1 MRFGDATDLATRNL
15 REALLR
21 NSLTTVGIAVGVAS
35 LVAMLSLGIGLQQM
49 ANSRL
54 QKSGLFDTVV
64 VTSRRDLRSF
74 TREQETAG
82 PSASESRPLDD
93 AARAEIGRVP
103 NVVEVTPDIRFI
115 TELRYQEK
123 PHLTMVA
130 GMPLSDRS
138 NDVFDNMLG
147 NFFSSSDAAEVIL
160 QKRFAEELLGISQAP
175 NAPETDPAKLRPL
188 IGQEITLHYA
198 ERIYSADT
206 AAGKQPAGAGVD
218 FSIVPRDKTLRI
230 IGIAVEDPEGMR
242 GATRGRAFI
251 PQGLAESLHIMLPSD
266 LRESMRSFTS
276 KPAYSSLG
284 VKVTSA
290 SKVQAVQ
297 DAIRKMGFN
306 TFSILDATKSLRR
319 FFAVLDIFLG
329 IFGSL
334 ALVIASL
341 GIVNTLLMAILE
353 RRREIGIMKAIG
365 ARDRDVKIIFFSEAA
380 VMGLAGGLLGVTLG
394 WLLGRA
400 INLGTNFYLKQLAMP
415 PENLWS
421 SPWWLMTGAVV
432 FAIAVSILSG
442 LFPAARAAKLEPVEA
457 LRYE

>member
-1 MRFGDATDLATRNL
+1 VRFNDVTDLATRNL

-74 TREQETAG
+74 SREQENAG
-82 PSASESRPLDD
+82 PAAAESRPLDD
-93 AARAEIGRVP
+93 AARAEIATVP
-103 NVVEVTPDIRFI
+103 NVIEVTPDIRFI
-115 TELRYQEK
+115 TELRYEDK

-138 NDVFDNMLG
+138 NDVFENMLG
-147 NFFSSSDAAEVIL
+147 SFFSSSDAPEVIL
-160 QKRFAEELLGISQAP
+160 QKRFAEELLGISQPP
-175 NAPETDPAKLRPL
+175 NAPDVDPAKLKPL
-188 IGQEITLHYA
+188 LGKEIVLHYA
-198 ERIYSADT
+198 ERIYADPT
-206 AAGKQPAGAGVD
+206 KQSAGAGVN
-218 FSIVPRDKTLRI
+218 FSIVPHDITLRI
-230 IGIAVEDPEGMR
+230 VGIAVEDPEGMR
-242 GATRGRAFI
+242 GAARGRAFI
-251 PQGLAESLHIMLPSD
+251 PQALAESLHIMLPSD

-284 VKVTSA
+284 VKVTGA

-297 DAIRKMGFN
+297 DAIRRMGFN

-365 ARDRDVKIIFFSEAA
+365 ASDRDVQVIFFSEAA
-380 VMGLAGGLLGVTLG
+380 VMGLVGGLLGVSFG
-394 WLLGRA
+394 WALGRA
-400 INLGTNFYLKQLAMP
+400 INFGTNVYLRQLEMP

-421 SPWWLMTGAVV
+421 SPWWLLAGAVV

>member
-1 MRFGDATDLATRNL
+1 MRFADATDLATRNL

-49 ANSRL
+49 ANKRL
-54 QKSGLFDTVV
+54 EKSGLFDTVV

-74 TREQETAG
+74 NREQETAG
-82 PSASESRPLDD
+82 PAASESRPLDD
-93 AARAEIGRVP
+93 VARSDIARVP
-103 NVVEVTPDIRFI
+103 NVIEVTPDIRFI
-115 TELRYQEK
+115 TELRYQDK

-138 NDVFDNMLG
+138 NDFFDNMLG
-147 NFFSSSDAAEVIL
+147 NFFSSSAAAEVIL
-160 QKRFAEELLGISQAP
+160 QKRFAEELLGISQGG
-175 NAPETDPAKLRPL
+175 NAPETDPARLKPL
-188 IGQEITLHYA
+188 VGQEITLHYA
-198 ERIYSADT
+198 ERIYAADT
-206 AAGKQPAGAGVD
+206 AGKQPAGAGVD

-230 IGIAVEDPEGMR
+230 VGIAVEDPEGMR

-251 PQGLAESLHIMLPSD
+251 PQGVAESLHVMLPSD

-365 ARDRDVKIIFFSEAA
+365 ARDRDVKIIFFAEAA

-400 INLGTNFYLKQLAMP
+400 INLGTNVYLKQLAMP

-421 SPWWLMTGAVV
+421 SPWWLMAGAVV

>member
-1 MRFGDATDLATRNL
+1 MRFNDVTDLATRNL

-74 TREQETAG
+74 SREQENTGPTA
-82 PSASESRPLDD
+82 AESQPLDD
-93 AARAEIGRVP
+93 AARAEIARIP
-103 NVVEVTPDIRFI
+103 NVIEVTPDIRFI
-115 TELRYQEK
+115 TELRYEDK
-123 PHLTMVA
+123 PHLTMIA

-138 NDVFDNMLG
+138 NDVFENMLG
-147 NFFSSSDAAEVIL
+147 NFFSSADAPEVIL
-160 QKRFAEELLGISQAP
+160 QKRFAEELLGINPAP
-175 NAPETDPAKLRPL
+175 NAPETDPAKLKPL
-188 IGQEITLHYA
+188 LGKEIILHYA
-198 ERIYSADT
+198 ERIYANDS
-206 AAGKQPAGAGVD
+206 GKQSAGAGVN
-218 FSIVPRDKTLRI
+218 FSIVPHDKTLRI
-230 IGIAVEDPEGMR
+230 IGIAIEDPEGMR
-242 GATRGRAFI
+242 GAGRGRAFI
-251 PQGLAESLHIMLPSD
+251 PQALAENLHVMLPSD

-365 ARDRDVKIIFFSEAA
+365 ASDRDVQVIFFSEAA
-380 VMGLAGGLLGVTLG
+380 VMGLVGGLLGVSFG

-400 INLGTNFYLKQLAMP
+400 INFGTNVYLRQLEMP

-421 SPWWLMTGAVV
+421 SPWWLLAGAVL

>member
-1 MRFGDATDLATRNL
+1 
-15 REALLR
+15 
-21 NSLTTVGIAVGVAS
+21 
-35 LVAMLSLGIGLQQM
+35 
-49 ANSRL
+49 
-54 QKSGLFDTVV
+54 
-64 VTSRRDLRSF
+64 
-74 TREQETAG
+74 
-82 PSASESRPLDD
+82 
-93 AARAEIGRVP
+93 
-103 NVVEVTPDIRFI
+103 
-115 TELRYQEK
+115 
-123 PHLTMVA
+123 
-130 GMPLSDRS
+130 
-138 NDVFDNMLG
+138 
-147 NFFSSSDAAEVIL
+147 
-160 QKRFAEELLGISQAP
+160 
-175 NAPETDPAKLRPL
+175 
-188 IGQEITLHYA
+188 
-198 ERIYSADT
+198 
-206 AAGKQPAGAGVD
+206 
-218 FSIVPRDKTLRI
+218 
-230 IGIAVEDPEGMR
+230 
-242 GATRGRAFI
+242 
-251 PQGLAESLHIMLPSD
+251 MLPSD

-365 ARDRDVKIIFFSEAA
+365 ASDRDVQVIFFSEAA
-380 VMGLAGGLLGVTLG
+380 VMGLVGGLLGVSFG

-400 INLGTNFYLKQLAMP
+400 INFGTNVYLRQLEMP

-421 SPWWLMTGAVV
+421 SPWWLLAGAVL

>member
-1 MRFGDATDLATRNL
+1 MRFNDVTDLATRNL

-74 TREQETAG
+74 SREQENTG
-82 PSASESRPLDD
+82 PAAAESQPLDD
-93 AARAEIGRVP
+93 AARAEIARIP
-103 NVVEVTPDIRFI
+103 NVIEVTPDIRFI
-115 TELRYQEK
+115 TELRYEDK
-123 PHLTMVA
+123 PHLTMIA

-138 NDVFDNMLG
+138 NDVFENMLG
-147 NFFSSSDAAEVIL
+147 NFFSSADAPEVIL
-160 QKRFAEELLGISQAP
+160 QKRFAEELLGINPAP
-175 NAPETDPAKLRPL
+175 NAPETDPAKLKPL
-188 IGQEITLHYA
+188 LGKEIILHYA
-198 ERIYSADT
+198 ERIYANDS
-206 AAGKQPAGAGVD
+206 GKQSAGSGVN
-218 FSIVPRDKTLRI
+218 FSIVPHNKTLRI
-230 IGIAVEDPEGMR
+230 VGIAIEDPEGMR
-242 GATRGRAFI
+242 GAGRGRAFI
-251 PQGLAESLHIMLPSD
+251 PQTLAESLHVMLPSD

-365 ARDRDVKIIFFSEAA
+365 ASDRDVQVIFFSEAA
-380 VMGLAGGLLGVTLG
+380 VMGLVGGLLGVSFG

-400 INLGTNFYLKQLAMP
+400 INFGTNVYLRQLEMP

-421 SPWWLMTGAVV
+421 SPWWLLAGAVL

>member
-1 MRFGDATDLATRNL
+1 MRFNDVTDLATRNL

-49 ANSRL
+49 ADSRL

-74 TREQETAG
+74 SREQENNG
-82 PSASESRPLDD
+82 PAAAESQPLDD
-93 AARAEIGRVP
+93 SARATISRIP
-103 NVVEVTPDIRFI
+103 NVIEVTPDIRFI
-115 TELRYQEK
+115 TELRYEDK
-123 PHLTMVA
+123 PHLTMIA

-138 NDVFDNMLG
+138 NDVFENMLG
-147 NFFSSSDAAEVIL
+147 NFFSAPEAPEVIL
-160 QKRFAEELLGISQAP
+160 QKRFAEELLGINQAP
-175 NAPETDPAKLRPL
+175 NAPETDPAKLKPL
-188 IGQEITLHYA
+188 LGKEIVLHYA
-198 ERIYSADT
+198 ERIYADASKQSAGT
-206 AAGKQPAGAGVD
+206 GVN
-218 FSIVPRDKTLRI
+218 FSIVPHDKTLRI
-230 IGIAVEDPEGMR
+230 VGIAIEDPEGMR
-242 GATRGRAFI
+242 GAGRGRAFI
-251 PQGLAESLHIMLPSD
+251 PQALAESLHIMLPSD

-365 ARDRDVKIIFFSEAA
+365 ASDRDVQVIFFSEAA
-380 VMGLAGGLLGVTLG
+380 VMGLVGGVFGVSFG
-394 WLLGRA
+394 WLLGRG
-400 INLGTNFYLKQLAMP
+400 INFGTNVYLRQLEMP

-421 SPWWLMTGAVV
+421 SPWWLLAGAVV

>member
-1 MRFGDATDLATRNL
+1 
-15 REALLR
+15 
-21 NSLTTVGIAVGVAS
+21 
-35 LVAMLSLGIGLQQM
+35 
-49 ANSRL
+49 
-54 QKSGLFDTVV
+54 
-64 VTSRRDLRSF
+64 
-74 TREQETAG
+74 
-82 PSASESRPLDD
+82 
-93 AARAEIGRVP
+93 VP
-103 NVVEVTPDIRFI
+103 HN
-115 TELRYQEK
+115 
-123 PHLTMVA
+123 
-130 GMPLSDRS
+130 
-138 NDVFDNMLG
+138 
-147 NFFSSSDAAEVIL
+147 
-160 QKRFAEELLGISQAP
+160 
-175 NAPETDPAKLRPL
+175 
-188 IGQEITLHYA
+188 
-198 ERIYSADT
+198 
-206 AAGKQPAGAGVD
+206 
-218 FSIVPRDKTLRI
+218 KTLRI
-230 IGIAVEDPEGMR
+230 VGIAIEDPEGMR
-242 GATRGRAFI
+242 GAGRGRAFI
-251 PQGLAESLHIMLPSD
+251 PQALAESLHVMLPSD

-290 SKVQAVQ
+290 SKVEAVQ

-365 ARDRDVKIIFFSEAA
+365 ASDRDVQVIFFSEAA
-380 VMGLAGGLLGVTLG
+380 VMGLVGGLLGVSFG

-400 INLGTNFYLKQLAMP
+400 INFGTNVYLRQLEMP

-421 SPWWLMTGAVV
+421 SPWWLLAGAVL

>member
-1 MRFGDATDLATRNL
+1 
-15 REALLR
+15 
-21 NSLTTVGIAVGVAS
+21 
-35 LVAMLSLGIGLQQM
+35 
-49 ANSRL
+49 
-54 QKSGLFDTVV
+54 
-64 VTSRRDLRSF
+64 
-74 TREQETAG
+74 
-82 PSASESRPLDD
+82 
-93 AARAEIGRVP
+93 
-103 NVVEVTPDIRFI
+103 
-115 TELRYQEK
+115 
-123 PHLTMVA
+123 
-130 GMPLSDRS
+130 
-138 NDVFDNMLG
+138 MLG
-147 NFFSSSDAAEVIL
+147 NFFSSADAPEVIL
-160 QKRFAEELLGISQAP
+160 QKRFAEELLGINPAP
-175 NAPETDPAKLRPL
+175 NAPETDPAKLKPL
-188 IGQEITLHYA
+188 LGKEIILHYA
-198 ERIYSADT
+198 ERIYANDSS
-206 AAGKQPAGAGVD
+206 KQSAGAGVN
-218 FSIVPRDKTLRI
+218 FSIAPHDKTLRI
-230 IGIAVEDPEGMR
+230 VGIAIEDPEGMR
-242 GATRGRAFI
+242 GAGRGRAFI
-251 PQGLAESLHIMLPSD
+251 PQALAESLRVMLPSD

-276 KPAYSSLG
+276 KPAYSSLA

-365 ARDRDVKIIFFSEAA
+365 ASDRDVQVIFFSEAA
-380 VMGLAGGLLGVTLG
+380 VMGLVGGLLGVSFG

-400 INLGTNFYLKQLAMP
+400 INFGTNVYLRQLEMP

-421 SPWWLMTGAVV
+421 SPWWLLAGAVL

>member
-1 MRFGDATDLATRNL
+1 MRFSDVTDLATRNL

-74 TREQETAG
+74 SREQENNG
-82 PSASESRPLDD
+82 PAAAESQPLDD
-93 AARAEIGRVP
+93 AARAQIARIP
-103 NVVEVTPDIRFI
+103 NVIEVTPDIRFI

-123 PHLTMVA
+123 PHLTMIA

-138 NDVFDNMLG
+138 NDVFENMLG
-147 NFFSSSDAAEVIL
+147 NFFSSADAPEVIL
-160 QKRFAEELLGISQAP
+160 QKRFAEELLGINQAP
-175 NAPETDPAKLRPL
+175 NAPETDPAKLKPL
-188 IGQEITLHYA
+188 LGKEIVLHYA
-198 ERIYSADT
+198 ERIYANDS
-206 AAGKQPAGAGVD
+206 GKQSAGAGVN
-218 FSIVPRDKTLRI
+218 FSVVPHDKTLRI
-230 IGIAVEDPEGMR
+230 VGIAIEDPEGMR
-242 GATRGRAFI
+242 GAGRGRAFV
-251 PQGLAESLHIMLPSD
+251 PQAFAESLHVMLPSD

-365 ARDRDVKIIFFSEAA
+365 ASDRDVQVIFFSEAA
-380 VMGLAGGLLGVTLG
+380 VMGLVGGLLGVSFG
-394 WLLGRA
+394 WLLGRG
-400 INLGTNFYLKQLAMP
+400 INFGTNVYLRQLEMP

-421 SPWWLMTGAVV
+421 SPWWLMGGAVL

>member
-1 MRFGDATDLATRNL
+1 MRFSDVTDLATRNL

-21 NSLTTVGIAVGVAS
+21 NSLTTVGIGVGVAS

-74 TREQETAG
+74 SREQENNG
-82 PSASESRPLDD
+82 PAAAESQPLDD
-93 AARAEIGRVP
+93 VARAEIARIP
-103 NVVEVTPDIRFI
+103 NVIEVTPDIRFI
-115 TELRYQEK
+115 TELRYEDK
-123 PHLTMVA
+123 PHLTMIA

-147 NFFSSSDAAEVIL
+147 NFFSSADAPEVIL
-160 QKRFAEELLGISQAP
+160 QKRFAEELLGINQPA
-175 NAPETDPAKLRPL
+175 NAPDTDPARLKPL
-188 IGQEITLHYA
+188 LGKEIVLHYA
-198 ERIYSADT
+198 ERIYANDS
-206 AAGKQPAGAGVD
+206 GKQSAGAGVN
-218 FSIVPRDKTLRI
+218 FSIVPHDKTLRI
-230 IGIAVEDPEGMR
+230 VGIAIEDPEGMR
-242 GATRGRAFI
+242 GAGRGRAFI
-251 PQGLAESLHIMLPSD
+251 PQSLAESLHVMLPSD

-365 ARDRDVKIIFFSEAA
+365 ASDRDVQVIFFSEAA
-380 VMGLAGGLLGVTLG
+380 VMGLVGGLLGVSFG
-394 WLLGRA
+394 WLLGRG
-400 INLGTNFYLKQLAMP
+400 INFGTNVYLRQLEMP

-421 SPWWLMTGAVV
+421 SPWWLLGGAVV

>member
-1 MRFGDATDLATRNL
+1 MRFNDVTDLATRNL

-74 TREQETAG
+74 SREQENTG
-82 PSASESRPLDD
+82 PAAAESQPLDD
-93 AARAEIGRVP
+93 DARAEIARIP
-103 NVVEVTPDIRFI
+103 NVIEVTPDIRFI
-115 TELRYQEK
+115 TEVRYEDK
-123 PHLTMVA
+123 PHLTMIA

-138 NDVFDNMLG
+138 NDVFENMLG
-147 NFFSSSDAAEVIL
+147 NFFSSADAPEVIL
-160 QKRFAEELLGISQAP
+160 QKRFAEELLGINPAP
-175 NAPETDPAKLRPL
+175 NAPETDPAKLKPL
-188 IGQEITLHYA
+188 LGKEIILHYA
-198 ERIYSADT
+198 ERIYANDS
-206 AAGKQPAGAGVD
+206 GKQSAGAGVN
-218 FSIVPRDKTLRI
+218 FSIVPHDKTLRI
-230 IGIAVEDPEGMR
+230 IGIAIEDPEGMR
-242 GATRGRAFI
+242 GAGRGRAFI
-251 PQGLAESLHIMLPSD
+251 PQALAESLHVMLPSD

-365 ARDRDVKIIFFSEAA
+365 ASDRDVQVIFFSEAA
-380 VMGLAGGLLGVTLG
+380 VMGLVGGLLGVSFG

-400 INLGTNFYLKQLAMP
+400 INFGTNVYLRQLEMP

-421 SPWWLMTGAVV
+421 SPWWLLAGAVL

>member
-1 MRFGDATDLATRNL
+1 MRFNDVTDLATRNL

-21 NSLTTVGIAVGVAS
+21 NSLTTMGIAVGVAS

-54 QKSGLFDTVV
+54 AKSGLFDTVV

-74 TREQETAG
+74 NREQENTG
-82 PSASESRPLDD
+82 PAASESRALDD
-93 AARAEIGRVP
+93 AARADIARVP
-103 NVVEVTPDIRFI
+103 NVIEVTPDIRFI

-130 GMPLSDRS
+130 GMPLSDRT
-138 NDVFDNMLG
+138 NDVFENMLG
-147 NFFSSSDAAEVIL
+147 GFFSSASADEIIL
-160 QKRFAEELLGISQAP
+160 QKRFAEELLGISQSP
-175 NAPETDPAKLRPL
+175 NAPETDPAKLKPL
-188 IGQEITLHYA
+188 IGKEITLHYA
-198 ERIYSADT
+198 ERIYAADP
-206 AAGKQPAGAGVD
+206 AAGKQREGAGVN
-218 FSIVPRDKTLRI
+218 FSIIPHDKTLRI
-230 IGIAVEDPEGMR
+230 VGIAVEDPEGMR
-242 GATRGRAFI
+242 GAARGRAFI
-251 PQGLAESLHIMLPSD
+251 PQALAESLHIMLPSD

-284 VKVTSA
+284 VKVTGA

-341 GIVNTLLMAILE
+341 GIINTLLMAILE

-365 ARDRDVKIIFFSEAA
+365 ASDRDVQVIFFSEAA

-394 WLLGRA
+394 WALGRA
-400 INLGTNFYLKQLAMP
+400 INFGTNFYLKQLEMP

-421 SPWWLMTGAVV
+421 SPWWLLAGAVL
-432 FAIAVSILSG
+432 FAVIVSILSG

>member
-1 MRFGDATDLATRNL
+1 MRFSDVTDLATRNL

-74 TREQETAG
+74 SREQENNG
-82 PSASESRPLDD
+82 PAAAESQPLDD
-93 AARAEIGRVP
+93 VARAEIARIP
-103 NVVEVTPDIRFI
+103 NVIEVTPDIRFI
-115 TELRYQEK
+115 TELRYEDK
-123 PHLTMVA
+123 PHLTMIA

-147 NFFSSSDAAEVIL
+147 NFFSSADAPEVIL
-160 QKRFAEELLGISQAP
+160 QKRFAEELLGINQPA
-175 NAPETDPAKLRPL
+175 NAPDPDPARLKPL
-188 IGQEITLHYA
+188 LGKEIVLHYA
-198 ERIYSADT
+198 ERIYANDS
-206 AAGKQPAGAGVD
+206 GKQSAGAGVN
-218 FSIVPRDKTLRI
+218 FSIVPHDKTLRI
-230 IGIAVEDPEGMR
+230 VGIAIEDPEGMR
-242 GATRGRAFI
+242 GAGRGRAFI
-251 PQGLAESLHIMLPSD
+251 PQSLAESLHVMLPSD

-365 ARDRDVKIIFFSEAA
+365 ASDRDVQVIFFSEAA
-380 VMGLAGGLLGVTLG
+380 VMGLVGGLLGVSFG
-394 WLLGRA
+394 WLLGRG
-400 INLGTNFYLKQLAMP
+400 INFGTNVYLRQLEMP

-421 SPWWLMTGAVV
+421 SPWWLLGGAVV

>member
-1 MRFGDATDLATRNL
+1 MRFNDVTDLATRNL

-74 TREQETAG
+74 SREQENTG
-82 PSASESRPLDD
+82 PAASESRPLDD
-93 AARAEIGRVP
+93 DARAEIARIP
-103 NVVEVTPDIRFI
+103 NVIEVTPDIRFI
-115 TELRYQEK
+115 TELRYQDK

-138 NDVFDNMLG
+138 NDVFENMLG
-147 NFFSSSDAAEVIL
+147 NFFSSADAPEVIL
-160 QKRFAEELLGISQAP
+160 QKRFAEELLGISQPA
-175 NAPETDPAKLRPL
+175 NAGDIDPAKLKPL
-188 IGQEITLHYA
+188 LGKEIVLHYA
-198 ERIYSADT
+198 ERIYANDS
-206 AAGKQPAGAGVD
+206 GKQSAGAGVN
-218 FSIVPRDKTLRI
+218 FSLVPHAKTLRI
-230 IGIAVEDPEGMR
+230 VGIAVEDPEGMR
-242 GATRGRAFI
+242 GAARGRAFL
-251 PQGLAESLHIMLPSD
+251 PQGLAEGLHVMLPSD

-341 GIVNTLLMAILE
+341 GIINTLLMAILE

-365 ARDRDVKIIFFSEAA
+365 ASDRDVQVIFFSEAA
-380 VMGLAGGLLGVTLG
+380 VMGLVGGFLGVSFG
-394 WLLGRA
+394 WALGRA
-400 INLGTNFYLKQLAMP
+400 INFGTNIYLKQLDMP

-421 SPWWLMTGAVV
+421 SPWWLLGGAVL

>member
-1 MRFGDATDLATRNL
+1 MRLNDVTDLATRNL

-74 TREQETAG
+74 SREQENTG
-82 PSASESRPLDD
+82 PAAAESQPLDD
-93 AARAEIGRVP
+93 AARAEIARIR
-103 NVVEVTPDIRFI
+103 NVIEVTPDIRFI
-115 TELRYQEK
+115 TELRYEDK
-123 PHLTMVA
+123 PHLTMIA

-138 NDVFDNMLG
+138 NDVFENMLG
-147 NFFSSSDAAEVIL
+147 NFFSSADAPEVIL
-160 QKRFAEELLGISQAP
+160 QKRFAEELLGINPAP
-175 NAPETDPAKLRPL
+175 NAPETDPAKLKPL
-188 IGQEITLHYA
+188 LGKEIILHYA
-198 ERIYSADT
+198 ERIYANDS
-206 AAGKQPAGAGVD
+206 GKQSAGAGVN
-218 FSIVPRDKTLRI
+218 FSIVPHDKTLRI
-230 IGIAVEDPEGMR
+230 IGIAIEDPEGMR
-242 GATRGRAFI
+242 GAGRGRAFI
-251 PQGLAESLHIMLPSD
+251 PQALAESLHVMLPSD

-365 ARDRDVKIIFFSEAA
+365 ASDRDVQVIFFSEAA
-380 VMGLAGGLLGVTLG
+380 VMGLVGGLLGVSFG

-400 INLGTNFYLKQLAMP
+400 INFGTNVYLRQLEMP

-421 SPWWLMTGAVV
+421 SPWWLLAGAVL

>member
-1 MRFGDATDLATRNL
+1 MRFNDVTDLATRNL

-74 TREQETAG
+74 SREQENTG
-82 PSASESRPLDD
+82 PAAAESQALDD
-93 AARAEIGRVP
+93 TARAEIARIP
-103 NVVEVTPDIRFI
+103 NVIEVTPDIRFI
-115 TELRYQEK
+115 TELRYEDK

-138 NDVFDNMLG
+138 NDVFENMLG
-147 NFFSSSDAAEVIL
+147 NFFSAPEAPEVIL
-160 QKRFAEELLGISQAP
+160 QKRFAEELLGINQAP
-175 NAPETDPAKLRPL
+175 NAPETDPAKLKPL
-188 IGQEITLHYA
+188 LGKEIVLHYA
-198 ERIYSADT
+198 ERIYADASKQSAGT
-206 AAGKQPAGAGVD
+206 GVN
-218 FSIVPRDKTLRI
+218 FSIVPHDKTLRI
-230 IGIAVEDPEGMR
+230 VGIAIEDPEGMR
-242 GATRGRAFI
+242 GAGRGRAFI
-251 PQGLAESLHIMLPSD
+251 PQALAESLHIMLPSD

-365 ARDRDVKIIFFSEAA
+365 ASDRDVQVIFFSEAA
-380 VMGLAGGLLGVTLG
+380 VMGLVGGVFGVSFG
-394 WLLGRA
+394 WLLGRG
-400 INLGTNFYLKQLAMP
+400 INFGTNVYLRQLEMP

-421 SPWWLMTGAVV
+421 SPWWLLAGAVV

>member
-1 MRFGDATDLATRNL
+1 VRFSDITDLATRNL

-74 TREQETAG
+74 NREQENTG
-82 PSASESRPLDD
+82 PAASESRPLDD
-93 AARAEIGRVP
+93 AARADIARVP
-103 NVVEVTPDIRFI
+103 NVIEVTPDIRFI

-130 GMPLSDRS
+130 AMPLSDRS
-138 NDVFDNMLG
+138 NDVFENMLG
-147 NFFSSSDAAEVIL
+147 SFFSSADAPELIV
-160 QKRFAEELLGISQAP
+160 QKRFAEELLGISQSP
-175 NAPETDPAKLRPL
+175 NAPETDTSRLKPL
-188 IGQEITLHYA
+188 LGQEITLHYA
-198 ERIYSADT
+198 ERIYAADSAG
-206 AAGKQPAGAGVD
+206 GKQPEGAGVN
-218 FSIVPRDKTLRI
+218 FSIIPHDKTLRI

-251 PQGLAESLHIMLPSD
+251 PQGLAESLHVMLPSD

-284 VKVTSA
+284 VKVSSA
-290 SKVQAVQ
+290 SKVQGVQ

-353 RRREIGIMKAIG
+353 RRREIGIMKAVG
-365 ARDRDVKIIFFSEAA
+365 ASDRDVQVIFFSEAA
-380 VMGLAGGLLGVTLG
+380 VMGLAGGLFGVALG
-394 WLLGRA
+394 WALGRA
-400 INLGTNFYLKQLAMP
+400 INLGTNFYLKQLEMP

-421 SPWWLMTGAVV
+421 SPWWLLGGAVV
-432 FAIAVSILSG
+432 FAIVVSILSG

>member
-1 MRFGDATDLATRNL
+1 MRFNDVTDLATRNL
-15 REALLR
+15 REAMLR
-21 NSLTTVGIAVGVAS
+21 NSLTTIGIAVGVAS

-74 TREQETAG
+74 SREQENTG
-82 PSASESRPLDD
+82 PAASESRALDD
-93 AARAEIGRVP
+93 VARADIARVP
-103 NVVEVTPDIRFI
+103 NVIEVTPDIRFI
-115 TELRYQEK
+115 TELRYDEK

-130 GMPLSDRS
+130 GMPLSDRT
-138 NDVFDNMLG
+138 NDVFENMLG
-147 NFFSSSDAAEVIL
+147 SFFSSASAPEIIL
-160 QKRFAEELLGISQAP
+160 QKRFAEELLGISPSP
-175 NAPETDPAKLRPL
+175 NAPETDPARLKPL
-188 IGQEITLHYA
+188 IGKEITLHYA
-198 ERIYSADT
+198 ERIYGADS
-206 AAGKQPAGAGVD
+206 AAGKQAEGAGVN
-218 FSIVPRDKTLRI
+218 FSIIPHDKTLSI
-230 IGIAVEDPEGMR
+230 VGIAVEDPEGMR

-251 PQGLAESLHIMLPSD
+251 PQALAESLHIMLPSD

-290 SKVQAVQ
+290 SKVQGVQ

-341 GIVNTLLMAILE
+341 GIINTLLMAILE

-365 ARDRDVKIIFFSEAA
+365 ASDRDVQVIFFSEAA
-380 VMGLAGGLLGVTLG
+380 VMGLVGGVLGVTLG
-394 WLLGRA
+394 WALGRA
-400 INLGTNFYLKQLAMP
+400 INLGTNFYLKQLEMP

-421 SPWWLMTGAVV
+421 SPWWLLAGAVL
-432 FAIAVSILSG
+432 FAIVVSILSG
-442 LFPAARAAKLEPVEA
+442 LFPAARAAKLDPVEA